1 MIKQIVQY
9 IVVFILVGTTSFF
22 LHQFLLA
29 DDNLSFNTL
38 LKEAYIFHFIFSL
51 AVIITFQL
59 LSKNEKVFAQ
69 VGFIYMGTLVFK
81 IAAYTAMCYPQLMG
95 DQYLPRFYRA
105 SLLIPVFVFLALE
118 VFFVS
123 KILERR

>member
-9 IVVFILVGTTSFF
+9 IVVFILVGATSFF
-22 LHQFLLA
+22 LHQFLLT
-29 DDNLSFNTL
+29 DDNLDFNEL
-38 LKEAYIFHFIFSL
+38 LQKAYIFHFVFSL
-51 AVIITFQL
+51 SVIIAFQL
-59 LSKNEKVFAQ
+59 LSKSEKVFVQ
-69 VGFIYMGTLVFK
+69 LGFIYMGLLVFK

-105 SLLIPVFVFLALE
+105 SLLIPVFVFLVLE

-123 KILERR
+123 KIMQRR

>member
-22 LHQFLLA
+22 LHQFLLQ
-29 DDNLSFNTL
+29 DDNLSFNRL
-38 LKEAYIFHFIFSL
+38 LQEAYIFHFIFSL
-51 AVIITFQL
+51 SVIVTFQL
-59 LSKNEKVFAQ
+59 FSKNEKFFAQ
-69 VGFIYMGTLVFK
+69 LGFIYMGTLVFK
-81 IAAYTAMCYPQLMG
+81 IVAYTAMCYPQLMG

-105 SLLIPVFVFLALE
+105 SLLIPVFVFLGLE

>member
-9 IVVFILVGTTSFF
+9 IVVFILVGTASFF
-22 LHQFLLA
+22 LHEFLLT
-29 DDNLSFNTL
+29 DNNLGFNSL
-38 LKEAYIFHFIFSL
+38 LKKAYIFHFIFSL
-51 AVIITFQL
+51 SVIISFQL
-59 LSKNEKVFAQ
+59 LSKNEKVFVQ
-69 VGFIYMGTLVFK
+69 LGFIYIGLLVFK

-105 SLLIPVFVFLALE
+105 SLLIPVFVFLGLE

-123 KILERR
+123 KIMQRR

>member
-29 DDNLSFNTL
+29 DTNLDFRAL
-38 LKEAYIFHFIFSL
+38 LKTAYIFHFIFSL
-51 AVIITFQL
+51 SVIIAFQL
-59 LSKNEKVFAQ
+59 LSKNEKVFVQ
-69 VGFIYMGTLVFK
+69 LGFIYIGLLVFK

-105 SLLIPVFVFLALE
+105 SLLIPVFVFLGLE

-123 KILERR
+123 KIMQRR

>member
-9 IVVFILVGTTSFF
+9 LVVFILVGATSFF

-29 DDNLSFNTL
+29 DDNIAFNDL
-38 LKEAYIFHFIFSL
+38 LQNAYIFHFIFSL
-51 AVIITFQL
+51 SVIIAFQL
-59 LSKNEKVFAQ
+59 LSKSEKVFTQ
-69 VGFIYMGTLVFK
+69 LGFIYMGLLVFK
-81 IAAYTAMCYPQLMG
+81 IVVYTAMCYPQLVG

-105 SLLIPVFVFLALE
+105 SLLIPVFVFLVLE

-123 KILERR
+123 KIIQRR